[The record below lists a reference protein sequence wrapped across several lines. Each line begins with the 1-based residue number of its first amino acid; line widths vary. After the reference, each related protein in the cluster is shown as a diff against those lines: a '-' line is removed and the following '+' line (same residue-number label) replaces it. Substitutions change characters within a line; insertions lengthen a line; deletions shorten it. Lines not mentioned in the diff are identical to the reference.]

1 MLGTPQS
8 RYISKEKMAN
18 QTRVRRAYEYVRAT
32 VSIPEN
38 KRSPWQGLI
47 IRVLAA
53 ISLLFINAAIV
64 YSDRAGYRDANGDG
78 MSWVDCLYYSGVTLS
93 TTGYGDIAPYTQ
105 EARFTNF
112 ILLTPL
118 RFAFIALFVGTT
130 IEVLTKRS
138 RMAFREAR
146 WRKTVNQ
153 QYIVVGF
160 GVKGKSAVSTLLA
173 NGVDP
178 ESIVV
183 VEESKIHQKDL
194 ENLNVVVVNGDARR
208 EETMRAAE
216 ISRASQVII
225 SVDSDDAAILIT
237 LVARRLNPTAN
248 ITVAVRESVHNK
260 TFRQSGAN
268 CVINTDESTGHILA
282 DTAMAPLAGDII
294 SDLLD
299 PTQGLEVVDRQVE
312 QDDIGKFPHELS
324 KAGELVISVVRDGQ
338 EHRLD
343 FQNLGTITQGDHIVA
358 VRMVPELT
366 SHSK

>member
-1 MLGTPQS
+1 
-8 RYISKEKMAN
+8 MAP

-38 KRSPWQGLI
+38 KRSPWQGLA
-47 IRVLAA
+47 IRVVAA

-64 YSDRAGYRDANGDG
+64 YVDRDGYRDANGDG
-78 MSWVDCLYYSGVTLS
+78 LSWIDCLYYSGVTLS
-93 TTGYGDIAPYTQ
+93 TTGYGDIAPYTNQ
-105 EARFTNF
+105 ARLLNF

-118 RFAFIALFVGTT
+118 RFAFITLFVGTT

-138 RMAFREAR
+138 RLAFRESR
-146 WRKTVNQ
+146 WRKKVNQ

-160 GVKGKSAVSTLLA
+160 GVKGRSAVSTLLA
-173 NGVDP
+173 NGVDA

-183 VEESKIHQKDL
+183 VEESKIHEKDL
-194 ENLNVVVVNGDARR
+194 ENLKVVVVNGDARR

-237 LVARRLNPTAN
+237 LVARRLNPNAN

-268 CVINTDESTGHILA
+268 VVINTDESTGHLLA
-282 DTAMAPLAGDII
+282 DTALAPLAGEII

-299 PTQGLEVVDRQVE
+299 PTEGLEVFQRQIE
-312 QDDIGKFPHELS
+312 QSDIGKYPHELS
-324 KAGELVISVVRDGQ
+324 AAGELVVSVVRDGI

-343 FQNLGTITQGDHIVA
+343 FQNMGTLTAGDDIVV
-358 VRMVPELT
+358 VRMVP
-366 SHSK
+366 